1 MIDNM
6 QPKKIKSLIKVKV
19 LGIGGGGNNA
29 VNQMINADIDG
40 AEYYL
45 LNTEKGILDR
55 ASANGCKTLQIGK
68 EIAGGL
74 GAGANPDVGEKAAR
88 ESLEE
93 INKILDDTD
102 LLFLTAGMGGGTGTG
117 AIPVVAEEAK
127 KRGILTIGI
136 VTKPFMFEGKLRA
149 VRANIGI
156 EKLKP
161 NVNALIVISNDKLI
175 ENTKNDISM
184 INAFK
189 MTDDVLRQA
198 IQAITDIIN
207 SVGTINVDF
216 ADVKTVLSYEGFAYM
231 GIGEASGDNKII
243 DATINALN
251 NAITEK
257 TIDGAKGVIFNIK
270 GSEDIGLDEINRSVK
285 IISDKVSPDVNMIFG
300 TDIDES
306 LGDKVIVTVM
316 ATGVGEGISA
326 TNDNKRF

>member
-1 MIDNM
+1 MIENM
-6 QPKKIKSLIKVKV
+6 QPIRTKNLIKIKV

-29 VNQMINADIDG
+29 VNQMIKYDIDG

-55 ASANGCKTLQIGK
+55 ANANGCRTLQIGK

-74 GAGANPDVGEKAAR
+74 GAGANPEIGEKAAR

-93 INKILDDTD
+93 IGKILDDTD

-136 VTKPFMFEGKLRA
+136 VTKPFVFEGKLRA
-149 VRANIGI
+149 LRANIGI

-175 ENTKNDISM
+175 ANTKSDISM
-184 INAFK
+184 VNAFK

-198 IQAITDIIN
+198 IQSITDIIN

-216 ADVKTVLSYEGFAYM
+216 ADVKTVLSYEGYAYM

-243 DATINALN
+243 EATISALN

-257 TIDGAKGVIFNIK
+257 TIYGAKGVIFNIK

-316 ATGVGEGISA
+316 ATGVEERIDTIHDSKGL
-326 TNDNKRF
+326 

>member
-1 MIDNM
+1 MIEQV
-6 QPKKIKSLIKVKV
+6 QPKRTRNLIKIKVV
-19 LGIGGGGNNA
+19 GVGGGGNNA
-29 VNQMINADIDG
+29 VNQMIKSDIDG

-45 LNTEKGILDR
+45 INTEKGILDR
-55 ASANGCKTLQIGK
+55 ANANGCKTLQIGK

-74 GAGANPDVGEKAAR
+74 GAGANPEIGEKAAK
-88 ESLEE
+88 ESIEE

-117 AIPVVAEEAK
+117 AIPIVAEEAK

-136 VTKPFMFEGKLRA
+136 VTKPFVFEGKLRA
-149 VRANIGI
+149 LRANIGI
-156 EKLKP
+156 ERLKP

-175 ENTKNDISM
+175 ANTKNDISM
-184 INAFK
+184 VNAFK

-231 GIGEASGDNKII
+231 GIGEATGENKII
-243 DATINALN
+243 DATIKALN

-257 TIDGAKGVIFNIK
+257 TIFGAKGVIFNIK

-316 ATGVGEGISA
+316 ATGVEERID
-326 TNDNKRF
+326 TINDNKRF